1 MVLDH
6 WVANL
11 LAPLGFWVLLNA
23 FDDLIIDFAAAL
35 AWLRHRSP
43 TEYELDLPPPRPMAI
58 FVALWQEHRV
68 IQHMLDTNVPH
79 LRYPRVEFFVGAYPN
94 DALTV
99 AAIRA
104 AMERYP
110 NVHLAM
116 CPHDGPTSKA
126 DCLNWI
132 YQRMLLY
139 EEEHGGRFE
148 MVLTHDAE
156 DFIHPDSLRR
166 VNYYAQFADMV
177 QIPVLALQTPPGELC
192 HGVYCD
198 EFAEYQFKDMMAREI
213 MGGFIPSTGVGTG
226 FSRRALEGL
235 AVRHGNRIF
244 EPAALTEDYE
254 NGWRVHAMG
263 LRQKFMPIRME
274 KGQPIATRE
283 YFPRQL
289 GRAIRQRARWIT
301 GNTLQTWEFH
311 SAAETRRY
319 AYWFWR
325 DRKGLIGNLVSPL
338 TNRLFA
344 YGALTLLWAQ
354 AAHQEW
360 GLARE
365 AAHFSGMYLAGL
377 SLQAGH
383 TAARIWFSSRIYG
396 WRFAAGVPLRVIV
409 GNWMNCTAMLLAVFT
424 YTRAKMLG
432 QPLRWVKTEHAWPN
446 RAALVTDRKRLGEI
460 LVGGSWITPAQL
472 EQALAT
478 CPPGVRLGRHLVGSN
493 RITEQD
499 LYIALSL
506 QSHLPLGKPEIVSL
520 PVTRSLPASFARKWR
535 VLPFRV
541 AAGELYVASPE
552 LPSDEMQQGLRH
564 FSSLEPRFHLVTPAE
579 FEELAAQFLPT
590 L

>member
-23 FDDLIIDFAAAL
+23 VDDLIIDFAAAL

-274 KGQPIATRE
+274 KGQPVATRE

-289 GRAIRQRARWIT
+289 GR
-301 GNTLQTWEFH
+301 
-311 SAAETRRY
+311 
-319 AYWFWR
+319 
-325 DRKGLIGNLVSPL
+325 
-338 TNRLFA
+338 
-344 YGALTLLWAQ
+344 
-354 AAHQEW
+354 
-360 GLARE
+360 
-365 AAHFSGMYLAGL
+365 
-377 SLQAGH
+377 
-383 TAARIWFSSRIYG
+383 
-396 WRFAAGVPLRVIV
+396 
-409 GNWMNCTAMLLAVFT
+409 
-424 YTRAKMLG
+424 
-432 QPLRWVKTEHAWPN
+432 
-446 RAALVTDRKRLGEI
+446 
-460 LVGGSWITPAQL
+460 
-472 EQALAT
+472 
-478 CPPGVRLGRHLVGSN
+478 
-493 RITEQD
+493 
-499 LYIALSL
+499 
-506 QSHLPLGKPEIVSL
+506 
-520 PVTRSLPASFARKWR
+520 
-535 VLPFRV
+535 
-541 AAGELYVASPE
+541 
-552 LPSDEMQQGLRH
+552 
-564 FSSLEPRFHLVTPAE
+564 
-579 FEELAAQFLPT
+579 
-590 L
+590 